1 MNITPK
7 DLLDAGVHFGHQLRR
22 WNPKS
27 KPYVY
32 DNRNGISIIDLEKTH
47 ALLEK
52 AYAKVEE
59 VIASGK
65 DILFIG
71 TKKQAQEIVREAATA
86 SNMPFCVNRWMG
98 GGLTNFTTIKS
109 SLAKYRKFLKMDQE
123 GELEKL
129 PGKEEA
135 AIRRQ
140 MSRMNRN
147 FEGML
152 GVAELPA
159 AVFIIDTKNEEIA
172 VTEAKR
178 LGIPVIGLVDTNSDP
193 TMLDYPIPGN
203 DDAVKSIRIIVDTIL
218 EAAQSG
224 LSQREAKKVQKSAG
238 PIKRDQVFEQQ
249 EDIEVTLPA
258 GYGEED
264 EDSAEEAPVAQAPA
278 AEAPASEEPAVEP
291 APEEPA
297 KEEAAVEEAPVEEA
311 PAEESAPE
319 PEAAAVEEAP
329 AAEEEA
335 PVEEAAPEPEAAPEA
350 TEESEEESK

>member
-32 DNRNGISIIDLEKTH
+32 DNINGISIIDLEKTH

-59 VIASGK
+59 IIASGK

-152 GVAELPA
+152 GVSELPA

-224 LSQREAKKVQKSAG
+224 LSQRETMKVQKSAG

-264 EDSAEEAPVAQAPA
+264 EDSVEE
-278 AEAPASEEPAVEP
+278 EGPAVEVAHIEKSVP
-291 APEEPA
+291 EPEAIAEEEP
-297 KEEAAVEEAPVEEA
+297 AVEEAPVEEA
-311 PAEESAPE
+311 AT
-319 PEAAAVEEAP
+319 
-329 AAEEEA
+329 
-335 PVEEAAPEPEAAPEA
+335 EA
-350 TEESEEESK
+350 TKESEDESK

>member
-1 MNITPK
+1 MNTTPK

-47 ALLEK
+47 KLLEK
-52 AYAKVEE
+52 AYAKIEE
-59 VIASGK
+59 VVSSGK
-65 DILFIG
+65 DVLFIG
-71 TKKQAQEIVREAATA
+71 TKKQAQEIMREAAT
-86 SNMPFCVNRWMG
+86 SCQMPFCVNRWMG

-109 SLAKYRKFLKMDQE
+109 SLAKYRKFLKMDQD

-152 GVAELPA
+152 EVDDLPA
-159 AVFIIDTKNEEIA
+159 AVFVVDTKNEEIA
-172 VTEAKR
+172 VSEANR

-193 TMLDYPIPGN
+193 TVIDYPIPGN
-203 DDAVKSIRIIVDTIL
+203 DDAVKSIRIIVETIL

-224 LSQREAKKVQKSAG
+224 LSQREAKRVQKSAG
-238 PIKRDQVFEQQ
+238 PIKREQVFEQQ

-258 GYGEED
+258 GYGED
-264 EDSAEEAPVAQAPA
+264 EGVSSPAVESPVGEVTAPEAPATEAPAAVEAAVPEAPA
-278 AEAPASEEPAVEP
+278 AEAPAAEDASVESEG
-291 APEEPA
+291 
-297 KEEAAVEEAPVEEA
+297 
-311 PAEESAPE
+311 
-319 PEAAAVEEAP
+319 
-329 AAEEEA
+329 
-335 PVEEAAPEPEAAPEA
+335 
-350 TEESEEESK
+350 TEEKE

>member
-1 MNITPK
+1 MNTTPK

-47 ALLEK
+47 MLLEK
-52 AYAKVEE
+52 AYAKIEE
-59 VIASGK
+59 VISSGK
-65 DILFIG
+65 DVLFIG
-71 TKKQAQEIVREAATA
+71 TKKQAQEIMREAAT
-86 SNMPFCVNRWMG
+86 SCQMPFCVNRWMG
-98 GGLTNFTTIKS
+98 GGLTNFATIKS
-109 SLAKYRKFLKMDQE
+109 SLAKYRKFLKMDQD

-152 GVAELPA
+152 EVNELPA
-159 AVFIIDTKNEEIA
+159 AVFVVDTKNEEIA
-172 VTEAKR
+172 VAEANR

-193 TMLDYPIPGN
+193 TVLDYPIPGN
-203 DDAVKSIRIIVDTIL
+203 DDAVKSIRIIVETIL

-224 LSQREAKKVQKSAG
+224 LSQREAKRVQKSAG
-238 PIKRDQVFEQQ
+238 PIKREQVFEQQ

-258 GYGEED
+258 GYGED
-264 EDSAEEAPVAQAPA
+264 ESAPTIDSPVVEEAVTAEAPVVETPAVEETAAPEAPVVETPVVETPAVEETAAPEAPA
-278 AEAPASEEPAVEP
+278 AEA
-291 APEEPA
+291 
-297 KEEAAVEEAPVEEA
+297 APVD
-311 PAEESAPE
+311 S
-319 PEAAAVEEAP
+319 
-329 AAEEEA
+329 
-335 PVEEAAPEPEAAPEA
+335 EA
-350 TEESEEESK
+350 TEEKK

>member
-278 AEAPASEEPAVEP
+278 AEAPAAEALAAEALAAE
-291 APEEPA
+291 APTSEEPA
-297 KEEAAVEEAPVEEA
+297 KEEATVEEAPV
-311 PAEESAPE
+311 EESAPE
-319 PEAAAVEEAP
+319 PEAAPEEAP
-329 AAEEEA
+329 AAEEA
-335 PVEEAAPEPEAAPEA
+335 PAEEAAPEPESAPEA
-350 TEESEEESK
+350 TKESEEESK

>member
-1 MNITPK
+1 MNTTPK

-47 ALLEK
+47 KLLEK
-52 AYAKVEE
+52 AYAKIEE
-59 VIASGK
+59 VVSSGE
-65 DILFIG
+65 DVLFIG
-71 TKKQAQEIVREAATA
+71 TKKQAQEIMREAAT
-86 SNMPFCVNRWMG
+86 SCQMPFCVNRWMG

-109 SLAKYRKFLKMDQE
+109 SLAKYRKFLKMDQD

-152 GVAELPA
+152 DVNDLPA
-159 AVFIIDTKNEEIA
+159 AIFVVDTKNEEIA
-172 VTEAKR
+172 VSEANR

-193 TMLDYPIPGN
+193 TVLDYPIPGN
-203 DDAVKSIRIIVDTIL
+203 DDAVKSIRIIVETIL

-224 LSQREAKKVQKSAG
+224 LSQREAKRVQKSAG
-238 PIKRDQVFEQQ
+238 PIKREQVFEQQ

-258 GYGEED
+258 GYGED
-264 EDSAEEAPVAQAPA
+264 EDVPTTAVESSAVEDAATETSATEAPPVVEAAAQDAPSVESPA
-278 AEAPASEEPAVEP
+278 VEATATEAPANEEPVADD
-291 APEEPA
+291 
-297 KEEAAVEEAPVEEA
+297 APVESDA
-311 PAEESAPE
+311 IEEKE
-319 PEAAAVEEAP
+319 
-329 AAEEEA
+329 
-335 PVEEAAPEPEAAPEA
+335 
-350 TEESEEESK
+350 

>member
-1 MNITPK
+1 MNTTPK

-52 AYAKVEE
+52 ACAKVEE
-59 VIASGK
+59 VAASGK
-65 DILFIG
+65 NVLFIG

-86 SNMPFCVNRWMG
+86 CQMPFCVNRWMG
-98 GGLTNFTTIKS
+98 GGLTNFATIKT
-109 SLAKYRKFLKMDQE
+109 SLTKYRKFLKMDQS

-147 FEGML
+147 FEGIL
-152 GVAELPA
+152 EIEELPA

-172 VTEAKR
+172 VAEARR

-193 TMLDYPIPGN
+193 TVLDYPIPGN
-203 DDAVKSIRIIVDTIL
+203 DDAVKSIRIIVETIM
-218 EAAQSG
+218 EAIQEG
-224 LSQREAKKVQKSAG
+224 LSKREAKKVQKSAG
-238 PIKRDQVFEQQ
+238 PIVREQVFEQQ
-249 EDIEVTLPA
+249 EDVEVTLPA
-258 GYGEED
+258 GYGED
-264 EDSAEEAPVAQAPA
+264 
-278 AEAPASEEPAVEP
+278 EEPA
-291 APEEPA
+291 
-297 KEEAAVEEAPVEEA
+297 A
-311 PAEESAPE
+311 PAEEATAE
-319 PEAAAVEEAP
+319 VKEE
-329 AAEEEA
+329 
-335 PVEEAAPEPEAAPEA
+335 
-350 TEESEEESK
+350 K

>member
-1 MNITPK
+1 MNTTPK

-47 ALLEK
+47 KLLGI
-52 AYAKVEE
+52 AYSKIEE
-59 VIASGK
+59 VVSSGK

-71 TKKQAQEIVREAATA
+71 TKKQAQEIMREAAT
-86 SNMPFCVNRWMG
+86 SCQMPFCVNRWMG

-109 SLAKYRKFLKMDQE
+109 SLAKYRKFLKMDQD

-152 GVAELPA
+152 EVNDLPA
-159 AVFIIDTKNEEIA
+159 AVFVVDTKNEEIA
-172 VTEAKR
+172 VSEANR

-193 TMLDYPIPGN
+193 TVLDYPIPGN
-203 DDAVKSIRIIVDTIL
+203 DDAVKSIRIIVETIL

-224 LSQREAKKVQKSAG
+224 LSQREAKRVQKSAG
-238 PIKRDQVFEQQ
+238 PIKREQVFEQQ

-258 GYGEED
+258 GYGED
-264 EDSAEEAPVAQAPA
+264 EDASTPAIVSPAVEAVAT
-278 AEAPASEEPAVEP
+278 EAPATEAPSVEASAPDAPANEEPVADDSTVE
-291 APEEPA
+291 
-297 KEEAAVEEAPVEEA
+297 
-311 PAEESAPE
+311 SD
-319 PEAAAVEEAP
+319 
-329 AAEEEA
+329 
-335 PVEEAAPEPEAAPEA
+335 A
-350 TEESEEESK
+350 TEEKE

>member
-1 MNITPK
+1 MNTTPK

-47 ALLEK
+47 MLLEK
-52 AYAKVEE
+52 AYAKIEE
-59 VIASGK
+59 VISSGK
-65 DILFIG
+65 DVLFIG
-71 TKKQAQEIVREAATA
+71 TKKQAQEIMREAAT
-86 SNMPFCVNRWMG
+86 SCQMPFCVNRWMG

-109 SLAKYRKFLKMDQE
+109 SLAKYRKFLKMDQD

-152 GVAELPA
+152 EVNDLPA
-159 AVFIIDTKNEEIA
+159 AVFVVDTKNEEIA
-172 VTEAKR
+172 VAEANR

-193 TMLDYPIPGN
+193 TVLDYPIPGN
-203 DDAVKSIRIIVDTIL
+203 DDAVKSIRIIVETIL

-224 LSQREAKKVQKSAG
+224 LSQREAKRVQKSAG
-238 PIKRDQVFEQQ
+238 PIKREQVFEQQ

-258 GYGEED
+258 GYGED
-264 EDSAEEAPVAQAPA
+264 ESAPTIESPVVEAPVVEAPVVEAPAVEETAAPEAPVVETPAVEETAAPEAPVVETPVVETPAVEETAAPEAPA
-278 AEAPASEEPAVEP
+278 AEA
-291 APEEPA
+291 
-297 KEEAAVEEAPVEEA
+297 APVE
-311 PAEESAPE
+311 S
-319 PEAAAVEEAP
+319 
-329 AAEEEA
+329 
-335 PVEEAAPEPEAAPEA
+335 EA
-350 TEESEEESK
+350 TEEKK

>member
-1 MNITPK
+1 MNTTPK

-47 ALLEK
+47 MLLEK
-52 AYAKVEE
+52 AYAKIEE
-59 VIASGK
+59 VISSGK
-65 DILFIG
+65 DVLFIG
-71 TKKQAQEIVREAATA
+71 TKKQAQEIMREAAT
-86 SNMPFCVNRWMG
+86 SCQMPFCVNRWMG
-98 GGLTNFTTIKS
+98 GGLTNFATIKS
-109 SLAKYRKFLKMDQE
+109 SLAKYRKFLKMDQD

-152 GVAELPA
+152 EVNDLPA
-159 AVFIIDTKNEEIA
+159 AVFVVDTKNEEIA
-172 VTEAKR
+172 VAEANR

-193 TMLDYPIPGN
+193 TVLDYPIPGN
-203 DDAVKSIRIIVDTIL
+203 DDAVKSIRIIVETIL

-224 LSQREAKKVQKSAG
+224 LSQREAKRVQKSAG
-238 PIKRDQVFEQQ
+238 PIKREQVFEQQ

-258 GYGEED
+258 GYGED
-264 EDSAEEAPVAQAPA
+264 ESAPTIDSPVVEEAVTAEAPVVETPAVEETAAPEAPA
-278 AEAPASEEPAVEP
+278 AEA
-291 APEEPA
+291 
-297 KEEAAVEEAPVEEA
+297 APVD
-311 PAEESAPE
+311 S
-319 PEAAAVEEAP
+319 
-329 AAEEEA
+329 
-335 PVEEAAPEPEAAPEA
+335 EA
-350 TEESEEESK
+350 TEEKK

>member
-1 MNITPK
+1 MNTTPK

-47 ALLEK
+47 MLLEK
-52 AYAKVEE
+52 AYAKIEE
-59 VIASGK
+59 VISSGK
-65 DILFIG
+65 DVLFIG
-71 TKKQAQEIVREAATA
+71 TKKQAQEIMREAAT
-86 SNMPFCVNRWMG
+86 SCQMPFCVNRWMG
-98 GGLTNFTTIKS
+98 GGLTNFATIKS
-109 SLAKYRKFLKMDQE
+109 SLAKYRKFLKMDQD

-152 GVAELPA
+152 EVNDLPA
-159 AVFIIDTKNEEIA
+159 AVFVVDTKNEEIA
-172 VTEAKR
+172 VAEANR

-193 TMLDYPIPGN
+193 TVLDYPIPGN
-203 DDAVKSIRIIVDTIL
+203 DDAVKSIRIIVETIL

-224 LSQREAKKVQKSAG
+224 LSQREAKRVQKSAG
-238 PIKRDQVFEQQ
+238 PIKREQVFEQQ

-258 GYGEED
+258 GYGED
-264 EDSAEEAPVAQAPA
+264 ESAPTIDSPVVEEAVTAEAPVVETPAVEETAAPEAPVVETPVVETPVVEETAAPEAPA
-278 AEAPASEEPAVEP
+278 AEA
-291 APEEPA
+291 
-297 KEEAAVEEAPVEEA
+297 APVE
-311 PAEESAPE
+311 S
-319 PEAAAVEEAP
+319 
-329 AAEEEA
+329 
-335 PVEEAAPEPEAAPEA
+335 EA
-350 TEESEEESK
+350 TEEKK

>member
-1 MNITPK
+1 MNTTPK

-47 ALLEK
+47 KLLEK
-52 AYAKVEE
+52 AYAKIEE
-59 VIASGK
+59 VISSGK
-65 DILFIG
+65 DVLFIG
-71 TKKQAQEIVREAATA
+71 TKKQAQEIMREAAT
-86 SNMPFCVNRWMG
+86 SCQMPFCVNRWMG
-98 GGLTNFTTIKS
+98 GGLTNFATIKS
-109 SLAKYRKFLKMDQE
+109 SLAKYRKFLKMDQD

-152 GVAELPA
+152 EVNDLPA
-159 AVFIIDTKNEEIA
+159 AVFVVDTKNEEIA
-172 VTEAKR
+172 VAEANR

-193 TMLDYPIPGN
+193 TVLDYPIPGN
-203 DDAVKSIRIIVDTIL
+203 DDAVKSIRIIVETIL

-224 LSQREAKKVQKSAG
+224 LSQREAKRIQKSAG
-238 PIKRDQVFEQQ
+238 PIKREQVFEQQ

-258 GYGEED
+258 GYGEDEGVATVDNPTVED
-264 EDSAEEAPVAQAPA
+264 AVAPA
-278 AEAPASEEPAVEP
+278 VPVVEET
-291 APEEPA
+291 
-297 KEEAAVEEAPVEEA
+297 AVEETVAP
-311 PAEESAPE
+311 
-319 PEAAAVEEAP
+319 EAP
-329 AAEEEA
+329 AAEVT
-335 PVEEAAPEPEAAPEA
+335 PVDSEAA
-350 TEESEEESK
+350 EEK

>member
-1 MNITPK
+1 MNTTPK

-52 AYAKVEE
+52 AYAKIEE
-59 VIASGK
+59 TVASGK
-65 DILFIG
+65 DVLFIG
-71 TKKQAQEIVREAATA
+71 TKKQAQEIMREAATA
-86 SNMPFCVNRWMG
+86 CNMPFCVNRWMG

-147 FEGML
+147 LEGML
-152 GVAELPA
+152 DVTELPA
-159 AVFIIDTKNEEIA
+159 AVFVVDTKNEEIA
-172 VTEAKR
+172 VSEANR

-193 TMLDYPIPGN
+193 TVLDYPIPGN
-203 DDAVKSIRIIVDTIL
+203 DDAVKSIRIIVETIL
-218 EAAQSG
+218 EAAQNG

-238 PIKRDQVFEQQ
+238 PIIREQVFEQQ
-249 EDIEVTLPA
+249 GDVEVTLPA
-258 GYGEED
+258 GYGED
-264 EDSAEEAPVAQAPA
+264 DAPVPQV
-278 AEAPASEEPAVEP
+278 AEASL
-291 APEEPA
+291 
-297 KEEAAVEEAPVEEA
+297 
-311 PAEESAPE
+311 
-319 PEAAAVEEAP
+319 PEAAADEPVVETT
-329 AAEEEA
+329 
-335 PVEEAAPEPEAAPEA
+335 PEA
-350 TEESEEESK
+350 TEETK

>member
-1 MNITPK
+1 MNTTPK

-47 ALLEK
+47 KLLEK
-52 AYAKVEE
+52 AYAKIEE
-59 VIASGK
+59 VVSSGK
-65 DILFIG
+65 DVLFIG
-71 TKKQAQEIVREAATA
+71 TKKQAQEIMREAAT
-86 SNMPFCVNRWMG
+86 SCQMPFCVNRWMG

-109 SLAKYRKFLKMDQE
+109 SLAKYRKFLKMDQD

-152 GVAELPA
+152 EVDDLPA
-159 AVFIIDTKNEEIA
+159 AVFVVDTKNEEIA
-172 VTEAKR
+172 VSEANR

-193 TMLDYPIPGN
+193 TVIDYPIPGN
-203 DDAVKSIRIIVDTIL
+203 DDAVKSIRIIVETIL

-224 LSQREAKKVQKSAG
+224 LSQREAKRVQKSAG
-238 PIKRDQVFEQQ
+238 PIKREQVFEQQ

-258 GYGEED
+258 GYGED
-264 EDSAEEAPVAQAPA
+264 EGVSSPAVESPVAEAPATEAPATEAPATEAPAAVEAAVPEAPA
-278 AEAPASEEPAVEP
+278 AEAPAAEDASVESEG
-291 APEEPA
+291 
-297 KEEAAVEEAPVEEA
+297 
-311 PAEESAPE
+311 
-319 PEAAAVEEAP
+319 
-329 AAEEEA
+329 
-335 PVEEAAPEPEAAPEA
+335 
-350 TEESEEESK
+350 TEEKE

>member
-1 MNITPK
+1 MNTTPK

-47 ALLEK
+47 MLLEK
-52 AYAKVEE
+52 AYAKIEE
-59 VIASGK
+59 VISSGK
-65 DILFIG
+65 DVLFIG
-71 TKKQAQEIVREAATA
+71 TKKQAQEIMREAAT
-86 SNMPFCVNRWMG
+86 SCQMPFCVNRWMG
-98 GGLTNFTTIKS
+98 GGLTNFATIKS
-109 SLAKYRKFLKMDQE
+109 SLAKYRKFLKMDQD

-152 GVAELPA
+152 EVNDLPA
-159 AVFIIDTKNEEIA
+159 AVFVVDTKNEEIA
-172 VTEAKR
+172 VAEANR

-193 TMLDYPIPGN
+193 TVLDYPIPGN
-203 DDAVKSIRIIVDTIL
+203 DDAVKSIRIIVETIL

-224 LSQREAKKVQKSAG
+224 LSQREAKRVQKSAG
-238 PIKRDQVFEQQ
+238 PIKREQVFEQQ

-258 GYGEED
+258 GYGED
-264 EDSAEEAPVAQAPA
+264 ESAPTIDSPVVEESVTVEAPVVETPAVEETAAPEAPVVETPVVETPAVEETAAPEAPA
-278 AEAPASEEPAVEP
+278 AEA
-291 APEEPA
+291 
-297 KEEAAVEEAPVEEA
+297 APVE
-311 PAEESAPE
+311 S
-319 PEAAAVEEAP
+319 
-329 AAEEEA
+329 
-335 PVEEAAPEPEAAPEA
+335 EA
-350 TEESEEESK
+350 TEEKK

>member
-52 AYAKVEE
+52 AYTKVEE

-109 SLAKYRKFLKMDQE
+109 SLAKYRKFLKMDEE

-203 DDAVKSIRIIVDTIL
+203 DDAVKSIRIIVDSIV

-264 EDSAEEAPVAQAPA
+264 EDSAEEAPVAQGPA
-278 AEAPASEEPAVEP
+278 AEAPAA
-291 APEEPA
+291 EEPA
-297 KEEAAVEEAPVEEA
+297 KEEAAIEEEPAAESASEPEAATAEEEPAAEEA
-311 PAEESAPE
+311 PAEE
-319 PEAAAVEEAP
+319 
-329 AAEEEA
+329 
-335 PVEEAAPEPEAAPEA
+335 AAPEPEA